1 VRVLDPDGNEV
12 LEGDTMS
19 FHTLA
24 RLRALALLPLLALPT
39 AGCIQFE
46 TLVKVKGD
54 GTGTIVQTM
63 TMSAETMEMMK
74 SMKSDGGK
82 AEAGKPMAL
91 EAKDIEQA
99 RSEAAKMGEG
109 VTFVKAEPIDTK
121 EARGMRAIYAF
132 KDVTKLKIS
141 QKPSSPGGAPAPG
154 GNDVDDS
161 MKFGFSRA
169 ASGNA
174 VLTVDM
180 PDLKARPGSAK
191 APAKSPE
198 APPEAMAM
206 MKQMFKGLRIAIAI
220 EPEGRIVQSNSPYVE
235 GSRVTLMEMSFDAL
249 LADEAKLKAFSE
261 AMDGGSMADAKRLMK
276 GMKGMKISLDPEVK
290 IEFAAK

>member
-1 VRVLDPDGNEV
+1 MNFPA
-12 LEGDTMS
+12 
-19 FHTLA
+19 LA
-24 RLRALALLPLLALPT
+24 RFRALALLPLLALPT

-82 AEAGKPMAL
+82 VEVGGKPMAL

-99 RSEAAKMGEG
+99 KAEAAKMGEG

-121 EARGMRAIYAF
+121 EAKGMRAIYAF
-132 KDVTKLKIS
+132 KDVTKLKVS

-161 MKFGFSRA
+161 MKFGFSKA
-169 ASGNA
+169 ANGNA
-174 VLTVDM
+174 VLTVAM
-180 PDLKARPGSAK
+180 PDLKAAADKKAATSKTPAK
-191 APAKSPE
+191 APE

-206 MKQMFKGLRIAIAI
+206 MKQMFKGLRIAIVI
-220 EPEGRIVQSNSPYVE
+220 EPEGKVVQTNSPFVE
-235 GSRVTLMEMSFDAL
+235 GSRVTLMEMNFDAL
-249 LADEAKLKAFSE
+249 LKDEAKLKQFSA
-261 AMDGGSMADAKRLMK
+261 AMDSGSMADAKRLMK
-276 GMKGMKISLDPEVK
+276 GLPGVKINLDPEVK

>member
-1 VRVLDPDGNEV
+1 
-12 LEGDTMS
+12 M
-19 FHTLA
+19 
-24 RLRALALLPLLALPT
+24 RLRALAILPLLALPT

-63 TMSAETMEMMK
+63 TMSAETMDMMK
-74 SMKSDGGK
+74 SMKGDGAK
-82 AEAGKPMAL
+82 AEAGKPLAL
-91 EAKDIEQA
+91 EAKDLEQA
-99 RSEAAKMGEG
+99 KAEAAKMGEG

-121 EARGMRAIYAF
+121 EAKGMRATYAF

-161 MKFGFSRA
+161 MKFGFA
-169 ASGNA
+169 KAPNGNS
-174 VLTVDM
+174 VLTVSM
-180 PDLKARPGSAK
+180 PDLKAVADKKAASKTPAK
-191 APAKSPE
+191 APE

-206 MKQMFKGLRIAIAI
+206 MKQMFKGLRIAIAV
-220 EPEGRIVQSNSPYVE
+220 EPEGKVVQTNSPFVE
-235 GSRVTLMEMSFDAL
+235 GSRVTLMEMNFDAL
-249 LADEAKLKAFSE
+249 LTDEAKLKQFSA
-261 AMDGGSMADAKRLMK
+261 AMDGGSIADAKRLMK
-276 GMKGMKISLDPEVK
+276 GLSGVKINLDPEVK

>member
-1 VRVLDPDGNEV
+1 MR
-12 LEGDTMS
+12 
-19 FHTLA
+19 FRTLA
-24 RLRALALLPLLALPT
+24 ILPLLALPT
-39 AGCIQFE
+39 AACIQFE

-74 SMKSDGGK
+74 SMKSDGAK

-91 EAKDIEQA
+91 DAKDLEQA
-99 RSEAAKMGEG
+99 KAEAAKMGEG

-121 EARGMRAIYAF
+121 EAKGMRAIYAF
-132 KDVTKLKIS
+132 KDVTKLKVS

-161 MKFGFSRA
+161 MKFGFAKA
-169 ASGNA
+169 ANGNA
-174 VLTVDM
+174 VLTVSM
-180 PDLKARPGSAK
+180 PDLKAAADKKAATSKTPAK
-191 APAKSPE
+191 APE

-206 MKQMFKGLRIAIAI
+206 MKQMFKGLRIAIAV
-220 EPEGRIVQSNSPYVE
+220 EPEGKIVQTNSPFVE
-235 GSRVTLMEMSFDAL
+235 GSRVTLMEMNFDAL
-249 LADEAKLKAFSE
+249 LKDEAKLKQFSA
-261 AMDGGSMADAKRLMK
+261 AMDSGSMADAKRLMK
-276 GMKGMKISLDPEVK
+276 GLAGVKINLDPEVK